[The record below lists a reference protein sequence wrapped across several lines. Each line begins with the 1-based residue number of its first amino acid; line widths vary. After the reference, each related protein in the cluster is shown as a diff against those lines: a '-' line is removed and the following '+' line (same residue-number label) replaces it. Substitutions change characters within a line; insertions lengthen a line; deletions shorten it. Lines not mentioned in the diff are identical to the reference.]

1 MKKVYFIIGLITIL
15 SILLYFYFNQTTP
28 TEAFDQSKNASS
40 KQIST
45 QNTNSSAPV
54 LTTEKQPQSSQ
65 KADKL
70 STFLPQAQL
79 ALEQHPL
86 LKGTQ
91 ILANWEFTQDEQ
103 LIINSNIK
111 DTFDYLLVV
120 YPQVGKTGV
129 MALAQHILQEK
140 QATLPPNAQKK
151 QFNEALLLDALER
164 YINYQEQAEQFAKQI
179 KPKTMQNAERME
191 LVRKI
196 RVQYLGQD
204 LTDAFY
210 PEQETHA
217 SAQPQN

>member
-28 TEAFDQSKNASS
+28 TEESDQSTNASS
-40 KQIST
+40 KQILT
-45 QNTNSSAPV
+45 QNTNSPALAS
-54 LTTEKQPQSSQ
+54 TTEKQPQASQ
-65 KADKL
+65 KTDKL
-70 STFLPQAQL
+70 STFLPQAQI

-91 ILANWEFTQDEQ
+91 VLANWEFTQDEQ

-120 YPQVGKTGV
+120 YPQVGKSGV

-140 QATLPPNAQKK
+140 QAALPPNPQKK
-151 QFNEALLLDALER
+151 QFNETLLLDALER
-164 YINYQEQAEQFAKQI
+164 YIDYQEQAEQFAKRI
-179 KPKTMQNAERME
+179 KPETMQNAERIE

-196 RVQYLGQD
+196 RVQYLGQN

-210 PEQETHA
+210 PEQKMHP
-217 SAQPQN
+217 SAQP

>member
-28 TEAFDQSKNASS
+28 TEESDQSTNASS
-40 KQIST
+40 KQILT
-45 QNTNSSAPV
+45 QNTNSPALAS
-54 LTTEKQPQSSQ
+54 TTEKQPQASQ
-65 KADKL
+65 KTDKL
-70 STFLPQAQL
+70 STFLPQAQI

-91 ILANWEFTQDEQ
+91 VLANWEFTQDEQ
-103 LIINSNIK
+103 LILNSNIK

-120 YPQVGKTGV
+120 YPQVGKSGV

-140 QATLPPNAQKK
+140 QAALPPNPQKK
-151 QFNEALLLDALER
+151 QFNETLLLDALER
-164 YINYQEQAEQFAKQI
+164 YIDYQEQAEQFAKRI
-179 KPKTMQNAERME
+179 KPETMQNAERIE

-196 RVQYLGQD
+196 RVQYLGQN

-210 PEQETHA
+210 PKQEMRP
-217 SAQPQN
+217 SAQP